1 MNENIANLK
10 FDLFKKL
17 NDSSRYRDE
26 AIVILKRLID
36 DGKSREEILGIA
48 EEINL
53 MGYKIMGTIINEP
66 VSGPALSA

>member
-10 FDLFKKL
+10 KDLFEKL
-17 NDSSRYRDE
+17 NDSSRYREE
-26 AIVILKRLID
+26 AIVILKKLID

-66 VSGPALSA
+66 VSDPALSA

>member
-1 MNENIANLK
+1 MNKNIRHLK

-17 NDSSRYRDE
+17 NDSSCYREE

-36 DGKSREEILGIA
+36 DGKSRDEILGIV
-48 EEINL
+48 EEISL

-66 VSGPALSA
+66 VSDPALSA